1 MFRDK
6 AGNLSVVRIVLA
18 VVVVLAV
25 VALASSSF
33 TVIPAGIPASCSPS
47 AG

>member
-25 VALASSSF
+25 VALEM
-33 TVIPAGIPASCSPS
+33 IDRDKR
-47 AG
+47 